1 MKAKYLVL
9 FSMFLF
15 GILAVSPSAI
25 AGTLDVGDII
35 VFSGVP
41 GHSNGGEFI
50 ATDTDAVD
58 PFGAFNTFCI
68 ERNESMSFGVP
79 YFVYDISDSADAGGA
94 GGGSP
99 DPISPE
105 TDYLFYLFT
114 TGQLQN
120 YDRSPAAQYALSR
133 VFWYLEDEVT
143 SISGTLQNDY
153 YAQAL
158 GGQGQAWGTQVVN
171 IGTLIQGPTGAA
183 PTYIKRQSVLWNP
196 VPEPAS
202 LLLLGLG
209 LCSVGIIAR
218 KRSR

>member
-1 MKAKYLVL
+1 MKAKHLAL
-9 FSMFLF
+9 FSLFLL
-15 GILAVSPSAI
+15 GILAISPCAI
-25 AGTLDVGDII
+25 AGTLDVGDFI
-35 VFSGVP
+35 VVAGAV

-50 ATDTDAVD
+50 VTDTAVD
-58 PFGAFNTFCI
+58 PFSAFNTFCV
-68 ERNESMSFGVP
+68 EANESISFGVP
-79 YFVYDISDSADAGGA
+79 YFVYDISGSADAGGVS
-94 GGGSP
+94 GGSP
-99 DPISPE
+99 DPISAE

-209 LCSVGIIAR
+209 LCSVGIISR